1 MRMKL
6 LLFIA
11 LGLLALCSEAREIQC
26 RIPLKPG
33 QSEATV
39 KGRIHGPSDWVLC
52 AFTGRSGQHFA
63 MRLEPGKDL
72 VAQMVLVAP
81 SGKQEGPGTN
91 LTGSLDESGTYHIRI
106 TPREQTRG
114 GFKLHF
120 QLTG

>member
-1 MRMKL
+1 MRIKL
-6 LLFIA
+6 LLLIA
-11 LGLLALCSEAREIQC
+11 LGLLGLCSEAREIHC

-33 QSEATV
+33 QSETSV
-39 KGRIHGPSDWVLC
+39 KGRMDTPSDWVLC

-63 MRLEPGKDL
+63 ISLHPGKNL
-72 VAQMVLVAP
+72 VAQMVLLAP

-91 LTGSLDESGTYHIRI
+91 LTGSLTESGTYHIRI
-106 TPREQTRG
+106 TPREQTWG